1 MNTFPFAEYIVP
13 AIFALAVLTTLAGTI
28 VAVTSTRIIRSVG
41 GLMICC
47 MGLAGLYLFLASPFL
62 ALMEILIYV
71 GAVCVTIV
79 FGVMLSEPDEPNGD
93 PKRRAIGWTLAA
105 AAVAGAIG
113 IGLARLSL
121 TAPWPAQP
129 VHLLNN
135 GSVAAIGTSLLTTY
149 SLAFEV
155 ISLVLLVAIL
165 GALVIARSGRKPA
178 NAHETIAAAVE
189 RTTVAGTAGPA
200 GRGRAGS
207 ASLRSETAAPV
218 AATHP

>member
-79 FGVMLSEPDEPNGD
+79 FGVMLSEPDEPKPANGTN
-93 PKRRAIGWTLAA
+93 RSLAWGALAVAA
-105 AAVAGAIG
+105 AALVG

-121 TAPWPAQP
+121 QGPWPTP
-129 VHLLNN
+129 PEKLTTD
-135 GSVAAIGTSLLTTY
+135 GSVAAIGSSLLTTY
-149 SLAFEV
+149 NLAFEI
-155 ISLVLLVAIL
+155 ISLFLLVSIL
-165 GALVIARSGRKPA
+165 GALVLARSGRRPSPREVMSGVVQKTVVTASVSPA
-178 NAHETIAAAVE
+178 SVSEIPAAAH
-189 RTTVAGTAGPA
+189 R
-200 GRGRAGS
+200 
-207 ASLRSETAAPV
+207 
-218 AATHP
+218 